1 MKQRSNKQ
9 QRRQNVGKIDKPL
22 TISIFYQKDRGWMV
36 WDGYS
41 TYSIT
46 IWNIGLYPFIR
57 TKMVALL

>member
-36 WDGYS
+36 
-41 TYSIT
+41 
-46 IWNIGLYPFIR
+46 
-57 TKMVALL
+57 